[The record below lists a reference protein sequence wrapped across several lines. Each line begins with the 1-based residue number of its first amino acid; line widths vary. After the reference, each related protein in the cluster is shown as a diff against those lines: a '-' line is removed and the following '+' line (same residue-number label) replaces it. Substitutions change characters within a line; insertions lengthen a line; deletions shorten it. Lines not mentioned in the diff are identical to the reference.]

1 MEKFLFKMKNKEK
14 INTLMRKLGLSQ
26 EEAFDFLY
34 SYYKENKTF
43 KELMKDY
50 LVEWLPD
57 GENADGQ
64 LNCVY
69 KYKFPKRTVNLH
81 LLGGKKDISWFSLMA

>member
-1 MEKFLFKMKNKEK
+1 MEMFFFKWQHKLQIKN
-14 INTLMRKLGLSQ
+14 LMARTGLTKDKAV
-26 EEAFDFLY
+26 EFLY
-34 SYYKENKTF
+34 EYYNGKTTF
-43 KELMKDY
+43 KEAFKGY

-69 KYKFPKRTVNLH
+69 KYKFPKRTMNLN
-81 LLGGKKDISWFSLMA
+81 LLGGKKDISWFSLMN